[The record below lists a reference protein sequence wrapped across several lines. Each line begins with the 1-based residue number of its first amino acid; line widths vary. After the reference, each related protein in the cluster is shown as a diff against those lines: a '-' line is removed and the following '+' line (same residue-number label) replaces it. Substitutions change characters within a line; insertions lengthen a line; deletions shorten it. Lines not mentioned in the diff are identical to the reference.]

1 MSPSERTFRML
12 PIRDEE
18 SGEHV
23 STTWFLTGPEGAT
36 SFTINRLPLRDDEQ
50 DDRLRE
56 LMEAV
61 HTDAGWFYP
70 SDLGR
75 HHRLP
80 KEGYSPMEECYG
92 LANGPCWYT
101 GSTLAAQQLCTY
113 WREAGLDD
121 QVIRYAL
128 EEVYAYEFADE

>member
-1 MSPSERTFRML
+1 MISSERTFRML

-23 STTWFLTGPEGAT
+23 STTWFLSGPEGGT
-36 SFTINRLPLRDDEQ
+36 SFTISRLPVLQ

-75 HHRLP
+75 HHRFSR
-80 KEGYSPMEECYG
+80 EGYAQMADCFG
-92 LANGPCWYT
+92 LDGATCWYS
-101 GSTLAAQQLCTY
+101 GSTLQAQFLAKAWSQ
-113 WREAGLDD
+113 AGFDD
-121 QVIRYAL
+121 QVIKSAL
-128 EEVYAYEFADE
+128 EEVYEMEFGDDPDQ